1 MDEDAEPEPLSSA
14 IVLAEDKKYYPS
26 ADEVRGSARLAAQRV
41 PPAGRHAVAACSRG
55 RSRAQVYGKGT
66 ETLVMDEDA
75 QTLEARGPGR
85 CKHFLLQRPR
95 VALLS
100 RADTPWCCAQE
111 PIVAAVRRKQLEVLE
126 REGLP
131 CHFSP
136 EFLSGLL
143 GTPGLVR
150 NVAVVGH
157 LHHGKTALMDML
169 VEQTHETRHTA
180 RSNEREMRY
189 TDTRR
194 DEQEREMSVKA
205 VPMSL
210 VMQGGSGKSYCLNL
224 MDAPGHVGFSD
235 EMTAAL
241 RLADGAL
248 LVVDAVEGVCLNTE
262 RALKAACAEGLAI
275 CVVITKVDRLIVEL
289 KLPPADAYFKLRH
302 TLEEL
307 NALLGAAAP
316 SHPALDPVAGNVAF
330 SACRYGFSFTLG
342 SFAALYSDVQRV
354 PIDTAAFA
362 ARLWGDWYFQPDS
375 RAFKKAPAPGGGAGA
390 QRSFVQ
396 FILEPLY
403 KIFSTVLGESTAAV
417 AEALAE
423 FGVAL
428 KPAALKADVKPLLK
442 NACTQIFGAATG
454 IVDMLARHVPPAAA
468 AGGAKASRCYTG
480 PQDSPEVAAMRA
492 ADAKAPL
499 LAYCAKLVPTADA
512 QRFDALC
519 RVMAGTLKVGDSVR
533 VLGEAFTPDDD
544 EDSALATVSDLW
556 VLQARYR
563 VPIAS
568 AGPGTWVLVGGID
581 NPITKTATLI
591 PAAASTEDAY
601 IFAPLRFNTLS
612 VVKIATEPLNP
623 SDLPKLVAGLRMIGK
638 SYPLAVTKVEES
650 GEHTILGT
658 GEIFLDSV
666 MRDLRELYAEVEV
679 KVADPTVRF
688 CETCVETSSLKCFA
702 ETPNKRN
709 KLTMVAEPLDKGL
722 AEDAE
727 AGRVRADMP
736 RKQLAEYLS
745 STYQWD
751 ALAARS
757 VWAFGPDAGGPN
769 CLLDDTLPGEV
780 DKKLL
785 GAIRDSVVAGFQW
798 GAREGPLC
806 DEPMRGVKFKL
817 LDATVAAEPLH
828 RGGGQVIPTARRVA
842 YSSFLMATPRLM
854 EPQLAVEIH
863 TPADCMSAI
872 YSVLARR
879 RGHVISDKPLPGTP
893 IYVVRALLPA
903 IESFGFETDLR
914 VHTQGQAFGLSV
926 FDSWAVVPGD
936 PLDRSVVLRPLEPSP
951 PAALARELMV
961 KTRRRKG
968 MAEDV
973 SVSRFFDDAALLALA
988 QQDEAVA
995 HLL

>member
-1 MDEDAEPEPLSSA
+1 MAPL
-14 IVLAEDKKYYPS
+14 
-26 ADEVRGSARLAAQRV
+26 
-41 PPAGRHAVAACSRG
+41 
-55 RSRAQVYGKGT
+55 
-66 ETLVMDEDA
+66 
-75 QTLEARGPGR
+75 
-85 CKHFLLQRPR
+85 
-95 VALLS
+95 
-100 RADTPWCCAQE
+100 
-111 PIVAAVRRKQLEVLE
+111 RRKQLDVVE
-126 REGLP
+126 REALP
-131 CHFSP
+131 CSFSP
-136 EFLSGLL
+136 EFLTGLL
-143 GTPGLVR
+143 LTPALVR

-157 LHHGKTALMDML
+157 LHHGKTCLMDML
-169 VEQTHETRHTA
+169 VEQTHETRHTD
-180 RSNEREMRY
+180 RSNERPMRY

-224 MDAPGHVGFSD
+224 IDAPGHVGFSD

-241 RLADGAL
+241 RLADAAL

-262 RALKAACAEGLAI
+262 RALKAVCADGLAI
-275 CVVITKVDRLIVEL
+275 CCVITKIDRLIVEL

-316 SHPALDPVAGNVAF
+316 AHPPLDPVAGNVAF
-330 SACRYGFSFTLG
+330 AAARYGFSFTLQ
-342 SFAALYSDVQRV
+342 SFAALYVDVQRV
-354 PIDTAAFA
+354 PIDPSAFA

-375 RAFKKAPAPGGGAGA
+375 RAFKRAPAPGGGAGA
-390 QRSFVQ
+390 TRSFVQ
-396 FILEPLY
+396 FVLEPLY
-403 KIFSTVLGESTAAV
+403 KIFSTVLGESPAAV

-442 NACTQIFGAATG
+442 TACSQIFGAATG
-454 IVDMLARHVPPAAA
+454 VVDMLARHAPSAAA
-468 AGGAKASRCYTG
+468 AGGAKAQRCYTG
-480 PQDSPEVAAMRA
+480 PQDGPEGAAMRA
-492 ADAKAPL
+492 GDASAPL

-519 RVMAGTLKVGDSVR
+519 RVMAGTLHVGDAVR

-544 EDSALATVSDLW
+544 EDSAPATVSDLW
-556 VLQARYR
+556 VMQARYR
-563 VPIAS
+563 VPIAA
-568 AGPGTWVLVGGID
+568 AGPGTWVLVGGVDI
-581 NPITKTATLI
+581 PISKTATLI
-591 PAAASTEDAY
+591 PAAAPTEDAH

-623 SDLPKLVAGLRMIGK
+623 SELPKLVAGLRMIGK

-658 GEIFLDSV
+658 GEVFLDSV

-709 KLTMVAEPLDKGL
+709 KITMVAEPLDKGL

-757 VWAFGPDAGGPN
+757 VWAFGPDASGPN
-769 CLLDDTLPGEV
+769 CLLDDTLPGEGV
-780 DKKLL
+780 KKLL

-798 GAREGPLC
+798 GSREGPLC

-854 EPQLAVEIH
+854 EPQLSVEIH

-893 IYVVRALLPA
+893 VYVVKALLPA

-951 PAALARELMV
+951 PASLAREFMV

-988 QQDEAVA
+988 QQDETVA